1 MRCVCILQIDVHESQ
16 ITISPTALPMQ
27 WLQIFTAVS
36 PQTVRTSVATERLLV
51 EATRQFCVM
60 TEQLLRLRVAKT
72 ALAKSGVY
80 I

>member
-1 MRCVCILQIDVHESQ
+1 
-16 ITISPTALPMQ
+16 MQ

-72 ALAKSGVY
+72 ALAKSGGCCLHTIRDPLGLHYYVSATL
-80 I
+80 